1 MRRPTAIVLL
11 TFLLT
16 GNVVGNAAS
25 NAETDPEPVTEGTEA
40 VDVILEHPLQEEDY
54 REERNCLWRRQV
66 KDVEII
72 DENLLVFHGRIR
84 GKIWLNKLSRECRGL
99 HRNMIVST
107 TSQGGSICRMSLV
120 GARPRGASP
129 FEQPVRCWL
138 GTFEAIDMAQLEA
151 LKRAVVERSKAA
163 EIPEPDSKGP

>member
-16 GNVVGNAAS
+16 GGVVGNAAS
-25 NAETDPEPVTEGTEA
+25 DAETDPEPVTEGTES
-40 VDVILEHPLQEEDY
+40 VDVILENPLQEEDY

-66 KDVEII
+66 KDVEVI

-99 HRNMIVST
+99 HRNMIINT

-120 GARPRGASP
+120 GARPPGRKPLRAACAVLARHLRSHRPDTARGA
-129 FEQPVRCWL
+129 QAGGR
-138 GTFEAIDMAQLEA
+138 GAIQG
-151 LKRAVVERSKAA
+151 R
-163 EIPEPDSKGP
+163 